1 MLTVHPHYITD
12 PNGKKLSVILPI
24 NEFNTL
30 IEELEELDD
39 IRLFDEAKE
48 DKEPSVPLEE
58 AFKFIETKRN
68 LR

>member
-1 MLTVHPHYITD
+1 MLKVHPQYITD
-12 PNGKKLSVILPI
+12 PNGKKLSVILTI

-48 DKEPSVPLEE
+48 DKEPSVPIEE
-58 AFKFIETKRN
+58 AFKLIESKRN
-68 LR
+68 LK